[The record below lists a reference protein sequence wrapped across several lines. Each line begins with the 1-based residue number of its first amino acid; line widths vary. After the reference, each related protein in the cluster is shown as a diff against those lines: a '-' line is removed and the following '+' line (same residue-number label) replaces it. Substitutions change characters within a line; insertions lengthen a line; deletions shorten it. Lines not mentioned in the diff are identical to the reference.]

1 MWYDEIGLLK
11 PAVVKENGYRC
22 YTYAQSS
29 ALETILM
36 LRELNVSLSDIRTF
50 MEHRSADS
58 LERLLSEK
66 INEVDLKISHLQA
79 IRHTLASRQNDMKTL
94 LDTDLSEIRII
105 EKEKTRLVTVPTS
118 INTPFEQEIEM
129 VMAET
134 KKYHIH
140 RLYDVSY
147 GAMIST
153 DNLKA
158 GRFEDYAALFIE
170 MPVSPQKKRLHIKP
184 GRTYLRAFHQGSYN
198 SLYLRYQEILAYAE
212 EHHLCLHGYSYETGI
227 NDIVID
233 SLEDYITQIEIP
245 VLIPE

>member
-1 MWYDEIGLLK
+1 
-11 PAVVKENGYRC
+11 
-22 YTYAQSS
+22 
-29 ALETILM
+29 
-36 LRELNVSLSDIRTF
+36 
-50 MEHRSADS
+50 
-58 LERLLSEK
+58 
-66 INEVDLKISHLQA
+66 
-79 IRHTLASRQNDMKTL
+79 
-94 LDTDLSEIRII
+94 
-105 EKEKTRLVTVPTS
+105 
-118 INTPFEQEIEM
+118 M

-184 GRTYLRAFHQGSYN
+184 GGTYLRAFHQGSYN

-245 VLIPE
+245 VLTLSKSGKELLRPFLPRMRKDLVRRSLLKNPSLHP